1 MQPMLLYIL
10 KGRQAEDTYENT
22 QWRTFQLMQPMW
34 IYFRTLRQFED
45 TFATHSGKTNETNEF
60 GRPKS
65 AQTSSPTSAV
75 KKYEKLKI
83 VKAF

>member
-1 MQPMLLYIL
+1 
-10 KGRQAEDTYENT
+10 
-22 QWRTFQLMQPMW
+22 MQPMW

-65 AQTSSPTSAV
+65 DETSSPTGAL

-83 VKAF
+83 VEAF